1 MKKVLFIIL
10 CLIVEMAQ
18 VKAESPAEL
27 FPGNVLLMELF
38 VNPLGMENLIGD
50 KDAASVEVK
59 IQDSGLE
66 YKKMSM
72 GPLGEVFCSFPINM
86 KIGETE
92 IASLAI
98 AVNNDYTMLMYQSKE
113 SEDYD
118 DMCRV
123 LDTALRKY
131 AEKGDRNDTG
141 NGSFTIYMLSE
152 QWGVAV
158 GSDDSRK
165 VSMAYLLD
173 IENLKNF
180 IGLGN
185 IIQ

>member
-1 MKKVLFIIL
+1 MKKVFLFL
-10 CLIVEMAQ
+10 CLIVGIAQ
-18 VKAESPAEL
+18 GMAESPAEL
-27 FPGNVLLMELF
+27 FEGNALLTELF
-38 VNPLGMENLIGD
+38 VSPLGMENLIGD
-50 KDAASVEVK
+50 KDAASVEGK
-59 IQDSGLE
+59 IQNSGLE
-66 YKKMSM
+66 YKKMSI
-72 GPLGEVFCSFPINM
+72 GPLGEAFGIFPTNM

-92 IASLAI
+92 IASVGI
-98 AVNNDYTMLMYQSKE
+98 AVNSDYTMLTYQSKV
-113 SEDYD
+113 SDDYQ

-123 LDTALRKY
+123 LDKALKKY
-131 AEKGDRNDTG
+131 AVNADKNDTG
-141 NGSFTIYMLSE
+141 NGSFTIYMLSD

-173 IENLKNF
+173 IENLKGF